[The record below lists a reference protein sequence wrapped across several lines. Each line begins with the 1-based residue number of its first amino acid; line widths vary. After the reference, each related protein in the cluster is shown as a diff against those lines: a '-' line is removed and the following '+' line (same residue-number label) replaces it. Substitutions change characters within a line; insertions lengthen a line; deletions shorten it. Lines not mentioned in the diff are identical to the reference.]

1 MRISPAGI
9 GKIAGVVLCIAVI
22 GIWVLWSRTDYS
34 VRGTVQVDTGAYI
47 SPGANIDVHLILASV
62 QEDINRL
69 VEDFSQLKTARMS
82 QAVVTLIQQSTPGTP
97 GAAAGGDAG
106 LSIEHVISD
115 SLNDTQP
122 AEAGDTPP
130 ADDTLT
136 RILTAEP
143 DEEETNE
150 IQQRIS
156 TYRNN
161 AQFCRE
167 CMPVCPIGEDFYL
180 QAAQYWEDKATAL
193 EEKGRLVY
201 DEATLNY
208 ETTWQTYN
216 GLGEEPV
223 QLVSRKVRI
232 DPGKLRKAEEQL
244 GAPEKQPDKEK
255 KETPKE
261 MLQALEVPTNDIMN
275 AAVEIERVLN
285 EQNVY
290 VIAETANLL
299 REKILDTRKTDTDG
313 SYVFK
318 GDDVQPGGYIIFTR
332 YDVLSTEGEPVEFM
346 WYQPVTVPVKRF
358 ALKKAVTVNLD
369 ELNQSKPATLNL
381 YVPER
386 GELYL
391 QLIDE
396 IQTKRKEPA
405 KDTAGTR
412 G

>member
-22 GIWVLWSRTDYS
+22 GTWVLWSRTDYS
-34 VRGTVQVDTGAYI
+34 VRGTVQVDTGTYI
-47 SPGANIDVHLILASV
+47 SPGDNIDVHLILASV
-62 QEDINRL
+62 EEDIKKL

-82 QAVVTLIQQSTPGTP
+82 QAVITLIQQSTPEKP
-97 GAAAGGDAG
+97 KDDSG

-115 SLNDTQP
+115 SLNDTEP
-122 AEAGDTPP
+122 AEPAETAP
-130 ADDTLT
+130 ADDALA
-136 RILTAEP
+136 RALREAP
-143 DEEETNE
+143 DEEEKNE
-150 IQQRIS
+150 IQQRIN

-161 AQFCRE
+161 AEFCRE
-167 CMPVCPIGEDFYL
+167 CMPACPIGENFYQ
-180 QAAQYWEDKATAL
+180 QAAQYWEGKAAAL

-201 DEATLNY
+201 DEATVNY

-223 QLVSRKVRI
+223 QLVSREVRV

-244 GAPEKQPDKEK
+244 TGPEKQPEK
-255 KETPKE
+255 KKEETPKE
-261 MLQALEVPTNDIMN
+261 VLQAIEVPTNDIMN
-275 AAVEIERVLN
+275 AAGEIERVLK
-285 EQNVY
+285 ERSLY
-290 VIAETANLL
+290 AIAETENLL
-299 REKILDTRKTDTDG
+299 REKILETRKTDMDG
-313 SYVFK
+313 SFVFK

-369 ELNQSKPATLNL
+369 ELNQAKPATLDL

-386 GELYL
+386 DELYL
-391 QLIDE
+391 QLIDG
-396 IQTKRKEPA
+396 IQKKRTEQ
-405 KDTAGTR
+405 D
-412 G
+412 